1 MILEEG
7 KLPRKIAEEILTKEL
22 KLKKEL
28 HGEYRMHEF
37 EPEFDHNN
45 PTDMRIDWSRG
56 SWTFTPSY
64 QPPIKIGPGITSHF
78 GMAGG
83 DLIILPW
90 GTVVIND
97 YKINLVEK
105 GWIIIFYGTCWS
117 VWSKVQ
123 LSFHW
128 RLIAVINE
136 VMMETK
142 EDVVEQ
148 KKIRLFRK

>member
-7 KLPRKIAEEILTKEL
+7 KLPRKIAEEILTMEL

-45 PTDMRIDWSRG
+45 PTGLRIDWSRG

-78 GMAGG
+78 GMGGGG
-83 DLIILPW
+83 DLFIPW
-90 GTVVIND
+90 GTVVSSMTTRSI
-97 YKINLVEK
+97 LLRRV
-105 GWIIIFYGTCWS
+105 G
-117 VWSKVQ
+117 
-123 LSFHW
+123 LSSSMGLAALSGPRCNF
-128 RLIAVINE
+128 LF
-136 VMMETK
+136 T
-142 EDVVEQ
+142 ED
-148 KKIRLFRK
+148 